1 MINNAGSAVHALRH
15 ASRGSRFSPS
25 RCLTALT
32 LGTWLVVAGA
42 EWGPGSHAV
51 AAAVDAT
58 SAPAPIG
65 FADIIERVKPAVV
78 GVRVKV
84 EEFVSMGDAQQEE
97 LPFSPGS
104 PLDRFF
110 RQFGVPIPDSP
121 VPKSGTA
128 VGSGFFISGDGY
140 IVTNNHVVAS
150 GKSFEV
156 TTDDGRTY
164 QAKVIGS
171 DPQTDVALI
180 KISVAADF
188 PYVTSFVAIPNG

>member
-1 MINNAGSAVHALRH
+1 MTADAGFPAPALRH
-15 ASRGSRFSPS
+15 ALRFSRFSPS

-51 AAAVDAT
+51 AAAV
-58 SAPAPIG
+58 
-65 FADIIERVKPAVV
+65 
-78 GVRVKV
+78 
-84 EEFVSMGDAQQEE
+84 
-97 LPFSPGS
+97 
-104 PLDRFF
+104 
-110 RQFGVPIPDSP
+110 
-121 VPKSGTA
+121 
-128 VGSGFFISGDGY
+128 GSGFFISGDGY
-140 IVTNNHVVAS
+140 IVTNNHVVAN